1 MRYIKGLT
9 TENLKILERIYRESK
24 YYQVRQRVHGIRLSY
39 EGHKISELMRIFAVS
54 RNTIYN
60 WFNNWDKFGLA
71 GLYNE
76 KGRGGKSLFNSQQK
90 AQVKIWAKEEPRQ
103 LNPVLEKVEKE
114 WGIQTSKKTVKRIL
128 TTLRMSWHRMR
139 KAVGGQPNPEEY
151 QQKKAQ
157 LEEFKQL
164 EDEGKIDLYYLDE
177 VGFNLIPCVPYGWQN
192 VGEYLAIQSRH
203 SRHRLNVLGIMN
215 RQNHWESYVS
225 IQTINSDV
233 VIACI
238 DAFFPTVNKPTVIV
252 VDQSSI
258 HTSDAILNK
267 LEEWSER
274 QITIFELPT
283 YSQRLNLIEILWRFI
298 KYEWLEIDA
307 YASWETFVASV
318 EKILREFGEKYTIN
332 FV

>member
-9 TENLKILERIYRESK
+9 PENLQILARIYRESK
-24 YYQVRQRVHGIRLSY
+24 SYQVRQRAHCIRLSY
-39 EGHKISELMRIFAVS
+39 EGHKIDELMRIFAVS

-60 WFNNWDKFGLA
+60 WFNNWEKFRLA

-76 KGRGGKSLFNSQQK
+76 KGRGRKPKFNSQQK
-90 AQVKIWAKEEPRQ
+90 AQVKAWAAEEPRQ
-103 LNPVLEKVEKE
+103 LKRVLEKIETS
-114 WGIQTSKKTVKRIL
+114 WGIQTSKKTLKRIL
-128 TTLRMSWHRMR
+128 KSLRMSWHRLR
-139 KAVGGQPNPEEY
+139 KGVGGQPNPEEY
-151 QQKKAQ
+151 RQKKAK
-157 LEEFKQL
+157 LEEFRQL
-164 EDEGKIDLYYLDE
+164 EHSGKINLYYLDE
-177 VGFNLIPCVPYGWQN
+177 VGFSFSPCVPYGWQN
-192 VGEYLAIQSRH
+192 IGEYLPIPSRH

-215 RQNHWESYVS
+215 RSGHLESYVS
-225 IQTINSDV
+225 TQTINSDV

-238 DAFFPTVNKPTVIV
+238 DTFFARVDKPTVIV

-267 LEEWSER
+267 LEEWSQR

-283 YSQRLNLIEILWRFI
+283 YSPQLNLIEIFWRFI
-298 KYEWLEIDA
+298 KYEWLKIGA

-318 EKILREFGEKYTIN
+318 EEILREFGEKYTIN